1 MTHVLHTPSHATHTP
16 HCALVDCAHCA
27 LCNVQQVY
35 SGLRF
40 VKRAVANGT
49 PVAVLNIGPT
59 CADDLCT
66 LKVEAS
72 CAEVLQALL
81 EPP

>member
-1 MTHVLHTPSHATHTP
+1 MNSST
-16 HCALVDCAHCA
+16 VDCDCDCDCA
-27 LCNVQQVY
+27 LCNMQQVY

-59 CADDLCT
+59 RADDLCT